1 MNLVIHDLDKKEWA
15 KIKRDYAGWEVV
27 SDRGTIRPCVGCF
40 RCWYKTPGQ
49 CVIEDGYENMGV
61 LIHRAEEVVV
71 ISRYTYGGFS
81 GFVKNVFDRSLG
93 YILPQ
98 FEVINNETHHKKRYA
113 EDKPFSFI
121 FYGNISFS
129 EEEKECAR
137 RYVTAVCANI
147 RGHVKEVIFRECEN
161 AAPENTGNAE
171 VDSGQISGDN
181 PGDGSGVNSRD
192 SSGGDPASGKTVLL
206 NGSMRSE
213 KGNSAI
219 FAQQLAAL
227 LQDEQKRNVPDGS
240 GITADPEIVAL
251 KPYLDHLPDL
261 LPILEDAEKIVLCLP
276 LYVDGLPAQTIRFME
291 WFRAAY
297 RGKPKKIYLLANMGL
312 YESCQLINLFS
323 AVRQWCALMNLEY
336 CGGLG
341 ISAGELLGVMA
352 RQRPFGAWPSQK
364 AAAGLRQL
372 AEAAGRGGR
381 MEDIFAEPN
390 NFPRFLYI
398 MIANNN
404 WNNLARRAGIRPKDL
419 YRKL

>member
-1 MNLVIHDLDKKEWA
+1 MNLIIHDLDKKEWA

-61 LIHRAEEVVV
+61 LIHRAEDVVV

-98 FEVINNETHHKKRYA
+98 FEVVNNETHHKKRYA
-113 EDKPFSFI
+113 EDKPFTFI

-147 RGHVKEVIFRECEN
+147 RGHVKEVVFREGEG

-171 VDSGQISGDN
+171 VGSGQISGDN
-181 PGDGSGVNSRD
+181 PRD

-227 LQDEQKRNVPDGS
+227 LQNGQKQNVPNGS
-240 GITADPEIVAL
+240 GTLAAPEIVAL

-261 LPILEDAEKIVLCLP
+261 LPILDEAEKIVLCLP
-276 LYVDGLPAQTIRFME
+276 LYVDGLPAQRSGS
-291 WFRAAY
+291 WNGSA
-297 RGKPKKIYLLANMGL
+297 LLTAENRKR
-312 YESCQLINLFS
+312 SIC
-323 AVRQWCALMNLEY
+323 
-336 CGGLG
+336 
-341 ISAGELLGVMA
+341 
-352 RQRPFGAWPSQK
+352 WPTWACTK
-364 AAAGLRQL
+364 AASWSTCSAPSGSG
-372 AEAAGRGGR
+372 APSWTSNTAAGWGSAR
-381 MEDIFAEPN
+381 
-390 NFPRFLYI
+390 
-398 MIANNN
+398 ANCSVS
-404 WNNLARRAGIRPKDL
+404 WRDSGLSAPGLP
-419 YRKL
+419 RKLPPACGSLRKRPDAAAEWKISLRNRTISRVFFIS